1 MNIREL
7 NHIKNEK
14 LRRKTSILNTT
25 LIFSI
30 YCLCSTHVHFTID
43 IANRGDSLNFVSFH
57 GWTPFFM
64 GLGYTL
70 WADFK
75 TIKITNLF
83 LVFLR
88 TFLGKIVRFIILLIS
103 SLLQVV
109 FNLEACRR
117 KPPLLQQWRHFDGKL
132 WVGLQRLLSS
142 VLCDHRS
149 KWWEYRQL
157 RIMMLYFCSGVLV
170 TTKWR

>member
-1 MNIREL
+1 MV
-7 NHIKNEK
+7 
-14 LRRKTSILNTT
+14 
-25 LIFSI
+25 I
-30 YCLCSTHVHFTID
+30 YCLCSKLVHFEVVF
-43 IANRGDSLNFVSFH
+43 ANGGHSLNFVSF
-57 GWTPFFM
+57 PCKANYFV
-64 GLGYTL
+64 GLRHIL

-75 TIKITNLF
+75 IIKIANLL
-83 LVFLR
+83 LVIFR
-88 TFLGKIVRFIILLIS
+88 HFVYTFVMFIILLILG
-103 SLLQVV
+103 LLQVV
-109 FNLEACRR
+109 FYIKACRR

-142 VLCDHRS
+142 VLCDHCS